1 MLQLKC
7 TGLNLTSLN
16 ALSCA
21 EGSIDVP
28 VTIEFDS
35 TYNGYTKSLSVG
47 YYNENGIEQ
56 NVSVS
61 QENEQFMIPGPV
73 FAQSGII
80 FISVHFQKEGV
91 KFEPET
97 NAVNYF
103 VTKTAGGSG
112 NLGARYSWEPVVK
125 SFVDQYLTNNPP
137 TVVTDLTLT
146 KSGQAA
152 DAKVVGDKINSLKED
167 KVDKND
173 ISLGVHTDGLIYIFI
188 GGVPVGNGLNVS
200 GGTVDTPDVYG
211 QPTTDNNILKL
222 TQNQTYTLGVKLDKQ
237 PNVNQTVTVLSNSS
251 LLSFDTTELSFT
263 PSNWNEFQYVTVTV
277 GTFDEDTNANIILRN
292 SDELMTDTNI
302 QVYLQADMFTVDMT
316 IPEGQHVLTPDD
328 VTYTLSSG
336 LFIISNYTGEYSNI
350 YIPATFE
357 VDGTT
362 YTTYV
367 NKGSGAFDD
376 NSVLEYV
383 EIDSNSTRIESQNL
397 FKGCTNLIG
406 LKWRCSNLTDIGNMF
421 NGCTS
426 FKWFDGLELNT
437 EITSMSMTFYN
448 CTSLEYIQD
457 ISALTKLTN
466 MSQCFWLCPLKKIY
480 GMPESFESPCNMDSA
495 YYGTQLTSGVIPSNV
510 SSAKHTFRNC
520 ANLKKAYVHEDNLTT
535 TTLDNTFT
543 GCSNVTVYANM
554 GTSTYEALNEK
565 FATIGTI
572 ILKDFS
578 NESLPL
584 IVTWGDSTTSEG
596 TSWGC
601 WPDRLQD
608 KLGIDNFTV
617 RNEAVSGEYTT
628 STSARQGGNTLKI
641 VEEFT
646 IPSSATPV
654 TVPKIGTR
662 DGRIFGQTGG
672 NFRPYESFNPC
683 TINGVVGTFTNTNG
697 YQFTRLDEGE
707 ETVVQADT
715 YVYSNQD
722 DILNNSNVIMLVN
735 LGINSG
741 WNNISGDTS
750 YSTGRPTP
758 NDLITQM
765 QLMVEHFQEKGGT
778 KYILAGPSSGKFLEN
793 LEYLELVKEF
803 ETLAKNKFGNNF
815 LNLREYLIQNGLT
828 ENGLTAT
835 EEDTTRIANG
845 LVPKSL
851 LCGNNAEDLTHPN
864 SYGANSQMLAFYNKG
879 VELGYWS

>member
-1 MLQLKC
+1 MAETEIKLINNRTLCDTTAREEISKLK
-7 TGLNLTSLN
+7 
-16 ALSCA
+16 
-21 EGSIDVP
+21 EDID
-28 VTIEFDS
+28 
-35 TYNGYTKSLSVG
+35 
-47 YYNENGIEQ
+47 
-56 NVSVS
+56 
-61 QENEQFMIPGPV
+61 
-73 FAQSGII
+73 
-80 FISVHFQKEGV
+80 
-91 KFEPET
+91 
-97 NAVNYF
+97 
-103 VTKTAGGSG
+103 
-112 NLGARYSWEPVVK
+112 
-125 SFVDQYLTNNPP
+125 
-137 TVVTDLTLT
+137 DLTL
-146 KSGQAA
+146 G
-152 DAKVVGDKINSLKED
+152 I
-167 KVDKND
+167 
-173 ISLGVHTDGLIYIFI
+173 HTDGLVYIFI
-188 GGVPVGNGLNVS
+188 GGVPMGNGLSLNASS
-200 GGTVDTPDVYG
+200 GGNSGGNSGGDTDGDDNGGNVEPPVIPDIYG

-251 LLSFDTTELSFT
+251 LLTFDTTELSFT

-302 QVYLQADMFTVDMT
+302 QVYLQAEMFSVDMT
-316 IPEGQHVLTPDD
+316 IPEGQHILTPEDC
-328 VTYTLSSG
+328 THSLSSG
-336 LFIISNYTGEYSNI
+336 LFIISKYTGEYSNI
-350 YIPATFE
+350 YIPATMN
-357 VDGTT
+357 VDGTE

-367 NKGSGAFDD
+367 NKGSGAF
-376 NSVLEYV
+376 NKNTTLQYV
-383 EIDSNSTRIESQNL
+383 EIDSQATRVESPNL
-397 FKGCTNLIG
+397 FVDCTNLIG
-406 LKWRCSNLTDIGNMF
+406 LKWRCSHLTDVGNMF
-421 NGCTS
+421 SGCTK
-426 FKWFDGLELNT
+426 FKWWDGLELNT
-437 EITSMSMTFYN
+437 GITSLGNTFHK

-457 ISALTKLTN
+457 ISSLTKLTN
-466 MSQCFWLCPLKKIY
+466 MNSCFMWDESLKKIY
-480 GMPESFESPCNMDSA
+480 GMPESFESPCNMQSA
-495 YYGTQLTSGVIPSNV
+495 LYGTALTSATIPSNV
-510 SSAKHTFRNC
+510 SNLAHALRNC
-520 ANLKKAYVHEDNLTT
+520 TNLKKAYVYDDNLTT
-535 TTLDNTFT
+535 SIIGDMFT
-543 GCSNVTVYANM
+543 GCSNVTVYAHM

-565 FATIGTI
+565 FATLGTI

-601 WPDRLQD
+601 WPDRLQE
-608 KLGIDNFTV
+608 KLGANNFTV

-641 VEEFT
+641 VEGFT
-646 IPSSATPV
+646 IPSDTTPV

-707 ETVVQADT
+707 EIVVQADT

-828 ENGLTAT
+828 ENGLQAT
-835 EEDTTRIANG
+835 EEDTTRMSNG
-845 LVPKSL
+845 LVPKAL

-879 VELGYWS
+879 VELGYWD